1 MSTIRVLADRRHLWA
16 FVAGCIAV
24 TAGVVL
30 HLPMYWMGR
39 DMGFHLADMPMDDG
53 MLWGM
58 ALIVAGLAVAG
69 YGLLPRKIGMAHL
82 PADADVVVSAPE
94 DAPLGAA
101 HGRLMIV
108 LTIAL
113 VIDVMKPASLGFVVP
128 GMRSEYSVSA
138 ATVAWL
144 PFAALCGTVA
154 GSVLWGWLAD
164 LYGRRASI
172 LLSAVMFVGTSIC
185 GAMPS
190 LWWNVGMCF
199 LMGAA
204 AGGMLPVTYALL
216 AETMPSKQRGWALV
230 LVGGLGAAGGYLAAS
245 ALSAWLVP
253 IFSWRI
259 LWFLNLPTG
268 LALIFLNVFIPES
281 PKFLLALGRV
291 REAHVVLRRFGCV
304 VREGVGAALAER
316 VPGAAPR
323 LAVPTAYIA
332 QTVALSVVAL
342 AWGLINFGLLLWMPA
357 HLVAKGYSMGVSSGL
372 LAASALIAVPTVFVA
387 AWLYSR
393 WSSKG
398 ALVGAIALCGA
409 GLLGLIHLELS
420 SPANASPVLVIAL
433 LIVGINGIIAMIL
446 PYAAES
452 YPLQVRARATGWVAA
467 CTKAGGLAA
476 QLLSLLGLVP
486 GLAWA
491 AVLALVPVLLSLF
504 LVVRYCAETRG
515 RDLRDLEARPG

>member
-1 MSTIRVLADRRHLWA
+1 LSTIRVLADRRHLWA
-16 FVAGCIAV
+16 FIAGCIAV

-39 DMGFHLADMPMDDG
+39 DMGFRLADMPMDDG

-58 ALIVAGLAVAG
+58 ALIVAGLGVAG
-69 YGLLPRKIGMAHL
+69 YGLLPRKLGAGHGAL
-82 PADADVVVSAPE
+82 DPAVVVSAPE
-94 DAPLGAA
+94 DVALGPA
-101 HGRLMIV
+101 HWRLMIV
-108 LTIAL
+108 LTVAL

-128 GMRSEYSVSA
+128 GMRTEYGVSA

-144 PFAALCGTVA
+144 PFAALCGTVV

-253 IFSWRI
+253 LFSWRV

-304 VREGVGAALAER
+304 VREASAPVLAPAIESER
-316 VPGAAPR
+316 I
-323 LAVPTAYIA
+323 AVPRAYLA
-332 QTVALSVVAL
+332 QTVALSIAAL

-357 HLVAKGYSMGVSSGL
+357 HLVEKGYSMAVSSSL
-372 LAASALIAVPTVFVA
+372 LASSALIAVPTVFVA

-398 ALVGAIALCGA
+398 ALVAAIALCGA
-409 GLLGLIHLELS
+409 GLLGLIHLELA

-433 LIVGINGIIAMIL
+433 LIVGINGIIAMLL

-452 YPLQVRARATGWVAA
+452 YPLQVRGRATGWVAA

-476 QLLSLLGLVP
+476 QLLGLLGLVP
-486 GLAWA
+486 GLGWA

-504 LVVRYCAETRG
+504 LVIRYCTETRG
-515 RDLRDLEARPG
+515 RDLRDLEGQTAG